1 MNPETNIVGA
11 IFQTLRS
18 EGYECT
24 KDVSLGL
31 AQASL
36 CASRKVRWGVLPF
49 SIHYYIFDVSCTGY
63 KDLDSI
69 FSLNALARAYTDRF
83 KHKRSRWFRFRVP
96 ITATVIISPSGFPD
110 IVINTIS
117 KWKPR
122 YQMGDANSVLL
133 VDSGKQEMY
142 SLQRVGFLGCIPLK
156 RITKQTNRLLKAAS
170 VL

>member
-1 MNPETNIVGA
+1 MAAPFFSKHAESWSQPVT
-11 IFQTLRS
+11 S
-18 EGYECT
+18 
-24 KDVSLGL
+24 L

-36 CASRKVRWGVLPF
+36 CASRKIRWGISLY
-49 SIHYYIFDVSCTGY
+49 SIHYYMFEDSCTGY

-83 KHKRSRWFRFRVP
+83 KHKRSQWFRFRVP
-96 ITATVIISPSGFPD
+96 ITATVITSPSGFPD

-122 YQMGDANSVLL
+122 YQMGDTNSILL

-142 SLQRVGFLGCIPLK
+142 SLQHIGFIGCFPLK
-156 RITKQTNRLLKAAS
+156 RITKQTSRLLKAAS
-170 VL
+170 VLGL

>member
-1 MNPETNIVGA
+1 VNPETNIVSA

-31 AQASL
+31 AQASV
-36 CASRKVRWGVLPF
+36 CASPKVRWGILPF
-49 SIHYYIFDVSCTGY
+49 SIHYYIFDVSCVGD

-69 FSLNALARAYTDRF
+69 FGLNALARAYTDRY

-110 IVINTIS
+110 IVVKTIS

-122 YQMGDANSVLL
+122 YQIGNVNSVLL
-133 VDSGKQEMY
+133 VDSGKQEMH
-142 SLQRVGFLGCIPLK
+142 SLQRIGFLGCIPLK
-156 RITKQTNRLLKAAS
+156 RITRQTSRLLKAAS